1 MPFVVNHLY
10 INVSQKSYLVMDI
23 RFFYLCSFRFDQISD
38 TNIFIYYNLSYEV
51 NGTIIFV
58 DFIKAL
64 DSLDCPFCF
73 APSVFSNVSV
83 E

>member
-1 MPFVVNHLY
+1 M
-10 INVSQKSYLVMDI
+10 
-23 RFFYLCSFRFDQISD
+23 FDQISD
-38 TNIFIYYNLSYEV
+38 TNIFIYYHLSNEV

-73 APSVFSNVSV
+73 APFGVL
-83 E
+83 